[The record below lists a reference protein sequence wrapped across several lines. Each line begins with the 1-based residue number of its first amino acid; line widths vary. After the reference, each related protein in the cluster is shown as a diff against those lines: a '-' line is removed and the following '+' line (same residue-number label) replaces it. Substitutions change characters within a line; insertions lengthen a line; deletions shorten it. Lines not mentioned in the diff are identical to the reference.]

1 MFFNILQCHYLSLNS
16 RDEAD
21 KEFQECSELAQSE
34 IKAFHQKRITEFRL
48 ALLYH
53 TEVGQS

>member
-1 MFFNILQCHYLSLNS
+1 MFLNS

-53 TEVGQS
+53 TEVGLSSGWLFSIIQR